1 MPRISVSTV
10 FLKIRPISNFAQA
23 PPKKCTVCPTAGGD
37 RGGGGQMQKWARVC
51 QDGNQ
56 IYAEREKNLH
66 DWKKFL
72 LKGDSTG
79 LIARVL
85 QDAFAGSSYRE
96 LM

>member
-23 PPKKCTVCPTAGGD
+23 PPQKMLRLPD